1 MKWSLARLKPVHLG
15 VLTAAYWLG
24 LALTKVGSAIL
35 AAWQVSL
42 LPSGHGTITASLDGA
57 LLSLTIAKD
66 RVALWAGSA
75 SVAAI
80 VMWVVGPP
88 LLLALTRRWAR
99 EVDVAGEP
107 GAGALG
113 AAPAGRQGSLPSPPW
128 PSDHRPESQTTRVV
142 NPRPPGAER
151 PTPPSG
157 RGH

>member
-1 MKWSLARLKPVHLG
+1 MKWSLAHLKPVHLV

-24 LALTKVGSAIL
+24 LALTKLGSAIL

-57 LLSLTIAKD
+57 RLSLTIAKD
-66 RVALWAGSA
+66 KVALWSGSA

-88 LLLALTRRWAR
+88 LVLALTRRWAR
-99 EVDVAGEP
+99 EVDVAAEP

-113 AAPAGRQGSLPSPPW
+113 EAPAGRHGSLPSPR
-128 PSDHRPESQTTRVV
+128 PSDQRPESQTTRVV